1 MAGLSGLELE
11 SQNLETSMVF
21 IEWLACVTLS
31 LNFEDLKTCVVF
43 VEQLACVTLNL
54 NLET

>member
-1 MAGLSGLELE
+1 
-11 SQNLETSMVF
+11 MVF

-31 LNFEDLKTCVVF
+31 LNFENLKTYVVF
-43 VEQLACVTLNL
+43 VEWLAYVALNM